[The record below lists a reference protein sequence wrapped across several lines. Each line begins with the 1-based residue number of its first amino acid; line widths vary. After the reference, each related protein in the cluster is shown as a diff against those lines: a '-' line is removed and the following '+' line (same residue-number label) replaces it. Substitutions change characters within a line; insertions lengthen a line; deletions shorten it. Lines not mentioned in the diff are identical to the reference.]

1 VESLLKVSID
11 EIKTERG
18 IASTKKRGIMKTA
31 NFTRSKKLIPV
42 SDDILENLIT
52 CCMRNADSRTEMLR
66 IKETASSR
74 RMYLSKI
81 FVIMDSYYTIN
92 PAITKGGWN

>member
-1 VESLLKVSID
+1 MTS
-11 EIKTERG
+11 R
-18 IASTKKRGIMKTA
+18 
-31 NFTRSKKLIPV
+31 KKLIPV

-66 IKETASSR
+66 IKEIASSR

-92 PAITKGGWN
+92 PAITKGGMELKTTQNSNPTSTIE